1 MATKDNI
8 ALLTKYQMRVLYYK
22 CKEGATHEEIAATL
36 GRDVNTIQY
45 HMTRIYT
52 VLEIRK
58 PGKSREEMESELLN
72 EIGPIIRELFPT
84 YDHVKYWAPILK
96 NGAQD
101 EREDSDEGMDESES
115 EGNKPPYVPPPSVQK
130 VLGARG
136 SGPARPEIM
145 SPPPPPQ
152 RRMNRWL
159 IIGPIV
165 AVVLIIVL
173 VISFPAISAIFTP
186 KEVIDTH
193 DGMTLVY
200 IPAGEF
206 KMGSADGASPQHP
219 VYLSAYRIDKTEVSN
234 AQYAMCVADG
244 GCTSPANNYS
254 ATRDSYYD
262 NSQYAN
268 YPVIYVSWSQAAAYC
283 AWAGRRL
290 PTEAEWEKAA
300 RGRENF
306 MYPWGNTF
314 DGTRTNYCDVNCDWD
329 WGDDRFNDGSFDTTS
344 VGMYP
349 GGITQ
354 YGVLDMAGNV
364 HEWVADWFAPYSQDK
379 QRNPTGPDFGQ
390 DKIIRGGAW
399 GDDPDHVRSDV
410 RSPLNPANWMDFI
423 GFRCAR

>member
-1 MATKDNI
+1 MANKDNI

-22 CKEGATHEEIAATL
+22 CKEGATHEEIAVHL
-36 GRDVNTIQY
+36 GRDVNTVQY

-58 PGKSREEMESELLN
+58 PGKSREQMESELIH

-84 YDHVKYWAPILK
+84 YDHAKYWAPILK

-101 EREDSDEGMDESES
+101 EKEDPDEGMDEPES
-115 EGNKPPYVPPPSVQK
+115 EETKQPYIPPPSVQK
-130 VLGARG
+130 VLGVRG
-136 SGPARPEIM
+136 IGPTQPEIM
-145 SPPPPPQ
+145 SPPPPP
-152 RRMNRWL
+152 RRGLNRWL
-159 IIGPIV
+159 IIGPVV
-165 AVVLIIVL
+165 AVVLIIL
-173 VISFPAISAIFTP
+173 FVIGYPAISAVFTP
-186 KEVIDTH
+186 REILDPH

-200 IPAGEF
+200 IPAGKF
-206 KMGSADGASPQHP
+206 QMGSADKASPQHT
-219 VYLSAYRIDKTEVSN
+219 VYLGAYRIDKTEVSN
-234 AQYAMCVADG
+234 AQYARCVADG
-244 GCTSPANNYS
+244 GCTRPANNYS
-254 ATRDSYYD
+254 ATRGSYYD

-268 YPVIYVSWSQAAAYC
+268 YPVIFVSWSQAAAYC

-300 RGRENF
+300 RGPENF
-306 MYPWGNTF
+306 IYPWGNTF
-314 DGTRTNYCDVNCDWD
+314 DGTRTNYCDVNCNWD
-329 WGDDRFNDGSFDTTS
+329 WGDDHFNDGSFDTTS

-349 GGITQ
+349 GGISP

-364 HEWVADWFAPYSQDK
+364 HEWVADWFAPYDQDK
-379 QRNPTGPDFGQ
+379 SRNPTGPDFGQ

-399 GDDPDHVRSDV
+399 GDDTDHVRSDV